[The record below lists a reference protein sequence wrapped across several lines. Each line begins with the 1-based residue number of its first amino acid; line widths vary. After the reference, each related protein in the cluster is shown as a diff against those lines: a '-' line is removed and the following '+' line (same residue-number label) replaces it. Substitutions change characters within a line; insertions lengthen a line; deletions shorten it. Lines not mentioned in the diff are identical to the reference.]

1 MIAIG
6 SARMPGPAED
16 EPLTRHEDAYNEVLF
31 GYDSDY
37 AYAVNIV
44 KNLYLG
50 PGEPGPGD
58 EWNVPRGPRDEAAVE
73 ADDGAEVARSNG
85 GWRGRLVGLLRRQDS
100 E

>member
-1 MIAIG
+1 M
-6 SARMPGPAED
+6 ARRKD
-16 EPLTRHEDAYNEVLF
+16 SYNEVAF

-58 EWNVPRGPRDEAAVE
+58 EWKMPQGPLDEAAVE
-73 ADDGAEVARSNG
+73 PDDGAEATRSSHG
-85 GWRGRLVGLLRRQDS
+85 GWLGRVAGLLRRQP

>member
-1 MIAIG
+1 MG
-6 SARMPGPAED
+6 RPDPS
-16 EPLTRHEDAYNEVLF
+16 YNNVAF

-58 EWNVPRGPRDEAAVE
+58 EWKMPVGPIEE
-73 ADDGAEVARSNG
+73 IGALAEDAPQPDPP
-85 GWRGRLVGLLRRQDS
+85 GRLGRLGRLGRRG
-100 E
+100 

>member
-1 MIAIG
+1 
-6 SARMPGPAED
+6 MPGPAED
-16 EPLTRHEDAYNEVLF
+16 GPLTRHEDAYNEVLF

-50 PGEPGPGD
+50 PGEAGPGD
-58 EWNVPRGPRDEAAVE
+58 EWNMPRRPLDEAAME
-73 ADDGAEVARSNG
+73 ADDGAEEARSSHG
-85 GWRGRLVGLLRRQDS
+85 GWRSRLIGLFRRQPP

>member
-1 MIAIG
+1 M
-6 SARMPGPAED
+6 ARRD
-16 EPLTRHEDAYNEVLF
+16 DTYNEVLF

-37 AYAVNIV
+37 AYAVNII

-58 EWNVPRGPRDEAAVE
+58 EWNMPRGPFDETAVE
-73 ADDGAEVARSNG
+73 ADDGAEMTSSSQG
-85 GWRGRLVGLLRRQDS
+85 GWLGRLVGLLRGQPP

>member
-1 MIAIG
+1 LATRQEEAAILG
-6 SARMPGPAED
+6 RPKES
-16 EPLTRHEDAYNEVLF
+16 YNDVLF

-58 EWNVPRGPRDEAAVE
+58 EWKMPVGPLDAIVTVEDASEPAQSGRRGLL
-73 ADDGAEVARSNG
+73 
-85 GWRGRLVGLLRRQDS
+85 GRLGRLGRKG
-100 E
+100 